1 MDSLR
6 PEVERHYR
14 ELGTHII
21 KDPDQYS
28 TDLKKCLKHISEQ
41 DIGASM
47 EGQMISHES
56 GTFKSHASEVVLIGG
71 LGGRADQAFSLLH
84 QLYQNYEDRVTE
96 SDLYLII
103 PESIIFLLEK
113 GDNTVHTPIGA
124 GLLTKYVGI
133 IPIGRPS
140 VISTR
145 GLEWDV
151 KDWHTEFGTQVST
164 SNHVMADM
172 VEIHTTERV
181 LFTIGIAKI

>member
-1 MDSLR
+1 MDSIR
-6 PEVERHYR
+6 PEVEKHYR
-14 ELGTHII
+14 ELGTQII

-41 DIGASM
+41 AISASTK
-47 EGQMISHES
+47 GQKISHKS
-56 GTFKSHASEVVLIGG
+56 GTLESHASEVILIGG

-84 QLYQNYEDRVTE
+84 QLYRNYEDRL
-96 SDLYLII
+96 SDYDLYLII

-113 GDNTVHTPIGA
+113 GDNTVYTPIGA

-140 VISTR
+140 VISTQ

-164 SNHVMADM
+164 SNHVVNDM
-172 VEIHTTERV
+172 VKVHTTERV
-181 LFTIGIAKI
+181 LFTIGVAKI

>member
-1 MDSLR
+1 MDSIR
-6 PEVERHYR
+6 PEVEKHYR
-14 ELGTHII
+14 ELGTQII

-41 DIGASM
+41 AISASTK
-47 EGQMISHES
+47 GQKISHKS
-56 GTFKSHASEVVLIGG
+56 GTLESHASEVVLIGG

-84 QLYQNYEDRVTE
+84 QLYRNYEDRL
-96 SDLYLII
+96 SDCDLYLII

-140 VISTR
+140 VISTQ

-164 SNHVMADM
+164 SNHVVNDM
-172 VEIHTTERV
+172 VKVHTTERV
-181 LFTIGIAKI
+181 LFTIGVAKI